1 MHLEASGCIVRNRVH
16 RDRVASCTVR
26 LQDEFSIG
34 KEARRRP
41 RDGVRD
47 HGPVDHADPM
57 RCELR
62 FAATHG
68 DGAPE
73 TVALRSGVADGSL
86 VRIHRGVYA
95 TASDW
100 EQLDSRGRHVLL
112 TRALA
117 AGPARNCVVSH
128 VSAVAALDLPR
139 VHDDFDDTVTVTD
152 RRRTSTKTSS
162 HLLRRPGEVLADDV
176 VHLGDSSVTG
186 LRRTAVDVART
197 ASFADAVLCSDAVLR
212 RLVLPNGHR
221 TGPVVAATLRR
232 EREALLGR
240 LGPTTH
246 PGNRAARRAFQF
258 ASPFAENGGESLL
271 RVALFEL
278 GLSNVE
284 LQWEFR
290 LADGRIARCDVF
302 LAADGVAVEFNGLV
316 KLTDPRMLAGR
327 TPAEVIRDRTRRDR
341 ALCELP
347 EVRAVVNCEYLDLVA
362 PARLAGLLGDA
373 HVRLDPRRVTAAAR
387 EAARR
392 FRGDAS

>member
-1 MHLEASGCIVRNRVH
+1 MEH
-16 RDRVASCTVR
+16 T
-26 LQDEFSIG
+26 
-34 KEARRRP
+34 
-41 RDGVRD
+41 
-47 HGPVDHADPM
+47 DPIT
-57 RCELR
+57 CELR

-73 TVALRSGVADGSL
+73 TIALRSGVADGSL

-100 EQLDSRGRHVLL
+100 EKLDSRGRHVLL

-117 AGPARNCVVSH
+117 AGPARHCVVSH
-128 VSAVAALDLPR
+128 VSALAALDLPR

-152 RRRTSTKTSS
+152 PRRTSTKTSS
-162 HLLRRPGEVLADDV
+162 HLLRRPGQVPADDLV
-176 VHLGDSSVTG
+176 RLGDLSVTG

-197 ASFADAVLCSDAVLR
+197 ASFADAVLCTDAVLR

-221 TGPVVAATLRR
+221 TGPVVAAALRR
-232 EREALLGR
+232 EREALIGR

-271 RVALFEL
+271 RVVLFEL

-284 LQWEFR
+284 LQREFH
-290 LADGRIARCDVF
+290 LADGRVARCDTY
-302 LAADGVAVEFNGLV
+302 LAAHGVAVELNGFV

-327 TPAEVIRDRTRRDR
+327 TPAEVVRDRARRDR
-341 ALCELP
+341 SLCQVP
-347 EVRAVVNCEYLDLVA
+347 EVRAVVNCEYPDLVV
-362 PARLAGLLGDA
+362 PDRLGELLRDVGVGLD
-373 HVRLDPRRVTAAAR
+373 RRRVTAAAR
-387 EAARR
+387 AAARR
-392 FRGDAS
+392 FRGDTP